1 MLEEILAF
9 ECTYFHCWTLSDVIR
24 LLFCLCLPLVV
35 SDVDYII
42 TESGLQRDQPPTI
55 GDPFSLA
62 VVILK
67 NDNSEGILEF
77 KQDYVDITGQSHSKD
92 EMKLK

>member
-1 MLEEILAF
+1 MPEEIIAF
-9 ECTYFHCWTLSDVIR
+9 ECSYFYFWT

-35 SDVDYII
+35 SDVDYIM

-55 GDPFSLA
+55 GHLFSLA

-67 NDNSEGILEF
+67 NDNAEGILEF
-77 KQDYVDITGQSHSKD
+77 HQDYVDLTGQSHK
-92 EMKLK
+92 

>member
-1 MLEEILAF
+1 MLVQTTTF
-9 ECTYFHCWTLSDVIR
+9 ECTNFHCWILFDAIT

-35 SDVDYII
+35 SDMNYTIAD
-42 TESGLQRDQPPTI
+42 SGLQRDQPPTI

-67 NDNSEGILEF
+67 NDNAEGILEF
-77 KQDYVDITGQSHSKD
+77 VQDYMDIRGKSHSKD
-92 EMKLK
+92 